1 MVSCIA
7 DNPNLPILP
16 KCVSPITIIHIF
28 NFNFSYSRFQ
38 EDGDLRAKQRTG
50 APRKT
55 TADLDRAIVQRSI
68 NNPKMTFIE
77 IARTEGV

>member
-1 MVSCIA
+1 MVCCIA

-16 KCVSPITIIHIF
+16 KCVRPIAIIHLF
-28 NFNFSYSRFQ
+28 LNFSYSRFQ
-38 EDGDLRAKQRTG
+38 EDGYLRVKQRTG
-50 APRKT
+50 APQ

-68 NNPKMTFIE
+68 NNPKMTSIE